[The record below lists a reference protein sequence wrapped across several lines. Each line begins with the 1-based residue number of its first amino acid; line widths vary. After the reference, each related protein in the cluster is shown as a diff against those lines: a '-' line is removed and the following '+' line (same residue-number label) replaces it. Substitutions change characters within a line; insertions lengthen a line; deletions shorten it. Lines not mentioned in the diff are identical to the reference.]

1 MWLECSHHQWTA
13 RSEMAVELV
22 ALSVSKSN
30 LFCSN
35 TQRSVDPFHVF
46 GSVFRTLAVI
56 LGSNFFE

>member
-1 MWLECSHHQWTA
+1 
-13 RSEMAVELV
+13 MAVELV

-30 LFCSN
+30 SLCSN

-46 GSVFRTLAVI
+46 GSGFRRLAVI